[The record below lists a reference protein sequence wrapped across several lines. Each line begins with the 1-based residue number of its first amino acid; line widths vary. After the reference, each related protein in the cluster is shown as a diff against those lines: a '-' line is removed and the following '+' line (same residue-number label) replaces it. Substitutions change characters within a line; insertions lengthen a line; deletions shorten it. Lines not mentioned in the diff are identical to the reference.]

1 MSAVALTI
9 AAIVGGAGAL
19 GSLGVGIGQNS
30 AAKKRARAEEAKA
43 KRAEKKLELLEKRRK
58 APIDT
63 SEQIRGMKDQIFN
76 PYANL
81 GIAMQ
86 ATNLQLE
93 ATDEDLANTL
103 NSINASGTSAGGATA
118 LAKMAAQ
125 SKAQVAAGLEKQELK
140 NQELRISGEMQVQQQ
155 KQALEMQALQEEVR
169 VGGEVDARLMQQ
181 GNRQDT
187 LMANSEAQA
196 AQYFSGGQQAMMA
209 GMQGFTEGMGTTVSA
224 AKLAME

>member
-1 MSAVALTI
+1 MSAVAL
-9 AAIVGGAGAL
+9 AIVAGVGAL

-43 KRAEKKLELLEKRRK
+43 KRAERKLELLEKRRK
-58 APIDT
+58 APIDN

-81 GIAMQ
+81 GVAMQ

-155 KQALEMQALQEEVR
+155 KQALEMQALQEEITSLRTNIITPNDINSNNTNDDDDFRLAENARKHVNKELR
-169 VGGEVDARLMQQ
+169 AQLLCNQHEISGDASL
-181 GNRQDT
+181 
-187 LMANSEAQA
+187 L
-196 AQYFSGGQQAMMA
+196 
-209 GMQGFTEGMGTTVSA
+209 
-224 AKLAME
+224 